1 MVVVMKHAHH
11 RRHHRSTRTS
21 VAPAPR
27 FASHFE
33 DQPPTVFDKHYH
45 LAEPYA
51 HYAIER
57 GGVADFSSLELSFFA
72 AGEQL
77 SRLHADEITAETEKL
92 APAMSPRRL
101 HKIAVA

>member
-1 MVVVMKHAHH
+1 MNHAHR
-11 RRHHRSTRTS
+11 RRHRRSTRTS

-57 GGVADFSSLELSFFA
+57 GGVAEFSSLELSFFA

-77 SRLHADEITAETEKL
+77 SQLHADEITAETERV
-92 APAMSPRRL
+92 APVAARRRL
-101 HKIAVA
+101 RGVAVA